1 MPPSNDTY
9 SLQAGDIV
17 QDPLMRRLERCHKV
31 PVGRPL
37 QPGPSPPGHQAPS
50 SGGHHPPLSSGAH
63 SLHSS
68 ALRGSSFQPSLCLA
82 PGAQCPPG
90 PRVPLLVTSSGPPYP
105 LLQPGPP
112 WPLVPGPL
120 LPSHGHQGKQ
130 NWIRRWCTNRYRQG
144 YLNFYEAST
153 HEVQKLS
160 SFFLDIL

>member
-1 MPPSNDTY
+1 MQFIHTDDTY

-37 QPGPSPPGHQAPS
+37 QPGPSPPGHQPS
-50 SGGHHPPLSSGAH
+50 SAH
-63 SLHSS
+63 LLHSS
-68 ALRGSSFQPSLCLA
+68 ALRGPSCQPRLCLA

-90 PRVPLLVTSSGPPYP
+90 PPGPRVPLLLTSSGPPYP

-112 WPLVPGPL
+112 WPLVP
-120 LPSHGHQGKQ
+120 SHCPQPRQ

-144 YLNFYEAST
+144 LLNFYGAST
-153 HEVQKLS
+153 NT
-160 SFFLDIL
+160 